1 MGNVQRMRDLE
12 HSVSN
17 QILTLNPSPEGSGVY
32 LKEQEEIWSKL
43 EEVDCTMK
51 TASLDTIGLA
61 HI

>member
-1 MGNVQRMRDLE
+1 MGNVQRMRYLE

-17 QILTLNPSPEGSGVY
+17 QMLTSNPSPEDSGVY

-43 EEVDCTMK
+43 EVVDYTMK
-51 TASLDTIGLA
+51 TASLDTIGLT